1 VYQVDL
7 DTLDDL
13 HRDLLEAHA
22 RLELKW
28 PVRLATVV
36 SHLSFAHYVR
46 IHAYILEKQRVHVP
60 FC

>member
-1 VYQVDL
+1 VDL

-28 PVRLATVV
+28 PIRLATVV
-36 SHLSFAHYVR
+36 AHLSFAHYVS
-46 IHAYILEKQRVHVP
+46 IMA
-60 FC
+60 